1 MITTKYIHPLA
12 DCLPEIAER
21 VGGKAIGLGA
31 LLRNRLPVP
40 AGFAV
45 TTDAYRNYLNTSDL
59 GATISTV
66 LDGADT
72 AAQMLEASEELRAL
86 FDDSVL
92 ADDIAKQIAAAYR
105 SLGDDVPVAVR
116 SSATAEDTA
125 EASFAGQQDTYLWI
139 SGVDEVTRHV
149 VRCWAS
155 LFTPQAIGYR
165 KRFGVPV
172 EDLAMAVV
180 VQPMVPAD
188 VAGVMMTIDPT
199 TGDDST
205 IYIAAAYGLGEGVVK
220 GDVASD
226 SYWMDKATLQTR
238 TQDVATKEQ
247 AHRFD
252 PECGEVRLT
261 DVAQAERDQPALTPA
276 DLAALAQIGK
286 DVEDAFGSA
295 QDLEW
300 ALVRRDGSSEIFM
313 LQSRPETVWSRRDS
327 DGDPRAEETN
337 LLHAPTR
344 PDATWSTTNLAESIP
359 GVPTP
364 LGWSIWYPAGELA
377 MRRTFNSI
385 GALSSQEAVLPARRE
400 DSLIGIFYGHSAIRV
415 DLLCEWVERIPGTD
429 SAAMAEQTFSAV
441 PEGYVSRA
449 QRRYYPRVAARSLT
463 PFVKGPRLIL
473 EDYEHVELIYADAMR
488 ILPTASDDVCRRW
501 LFDGA
506 ALWSESLYRQAL
518 VTLGTVQPAADLLI
532 RLADLAGVSGHE
544 LMAGYGGHLET
555 QMVIDAWACSR
566 DELDIDTFVARHGY
580 HGWRSGEI
588 SSKVWREDY
597 SPVVQLIDGYRAKPD
612 DANPAIADCER
623 REQRQ
628 RLEAEFLAGLPA
640 HRRLQGRFALKMA
653 ARYVPLRGVGKV
665 SFLRGVDIVRAA
677 ARRLGQN
684 LSAAGVLADA
694 EDIFYTTIEEHR
706 AGLPANIAE
715 LIAERRRTRQ
725 RYEGLAIPQS
735 FRGLPSIVRPHVDG
749 DAVAIEGTGAS
760 PGVVVGL
767 ARVVTDPADAYIE
780 EGEILVAH
788 DTDPGWASMM
798 FLSSG
803 LVADIGGIMSHTAV
817 VARELGIPC
826 IVNTKHASRTLKTG
840 DRIMIDG
847 ASGCIEILERAS
859 AAMNEAASIV

>member
-1 MITTKYIHPLA
+1 MITTKYIQPLP
-12 DCLPEIAER
+12 DCSPDNAER

-40 AGFAV
+40 DGFAV
-45 TTDAYRNYLNTSDL
+45 TTDAYRDYLNACGL
-59 GATISTV
+59 AATISEI
-66 LDGADT
+66 LDGADS
-72 AAQMLEASEELRAL
+72 AAQISKASEQLRGL
-86 FDDSVL
+86 FDYSVL
-92 ADDIAKQIAAAYR
+92 ADDIAEQIAAAYR
-105 SLGDDVPVAVR
+105 SLGEDVPVAVR

-139 SGVDEVTRHV
+139 RGADEVKRHV
-149 VRCWAS
+149 VQCWAS

-165 KRFGVPV
+165 RRFDVPV
-172 EDLAMAVV
+172 ENLAMGVV
-180 VQPMVPAD
+180 VQQMVPAD

-226 SYWMDKATLQTR
+226 SYWMDKASLQTR

-252 PECGEVRLT
+252 PEHGQVRLA
-261 DVAQAERDQPALTPA
+261 DVAQAERDQPALAPA

-286 DVEDAFGSA
+286 DVEAAFGCA

-300 ALVRRDGSSEIFM
+300 ALVRRDGGSEIFM
-313 LQSRPETVWSRRDS
+313 LQSRPETVWSQRDS
-327 DGDPRAEETN
+327 DSEPPAEKIN

-364 LGWSIWYPAGELA
+364 LGWSVWYPAGELA
-377 MRRTFNSI
+377 MRRTFNTI
-385 GALSSQEAVLPARRE
+385 GALSSQEAVLPDRSE
-400 DSLIGIFYGHSAIRV
+400 DSLIGIFYGHTSIRV
-415 DLLCEWVERIPGTD
+415 DLLCSWAERIPGTD
-429 SAAMAEQTFSAV
+429 SAAMAQQTFSAV

-473 EDYEHVELIYADAMR
+473 EDHKRVERTYAEAMR
-488 ILPTASDDVCRRW
+488 VLPTASDDICRRW

-506 ALWSESLYRQAL
+506 AMWSESLYRQAL
-518 VTLGTVQPAADLLI
+518 VTLGTVQPASDMLI

-555 QMVIDAWACSR
+555 QTVSDAWACSR
-566 DELDIDTFVARHGY
+566 RELDIDTFIARHGY

-588 SSKVWREDY
+588 SSKVWREDRT
-597 SPVVQLIDGYRAKPD
+597 PVLELVDQYRAKSD
-612 DANPAIADCER
+612 DANPAIGERER
-623 REQRQ
+623 RERRAQ
-628 RLEAEFLAGLPA
+628 LEAEFLAGLPA
-640 HRRLQGRFALKMA
+640 HRRLQGRLALKMA

-665 SFLRGVDIVRAA
+665 SFLRGVDIVRGA
-677 ARRLGQN
+677 ARRLGEN
-684 LSAAGVLADA
+684 LAAAGVFADA
-694 EDIFYTTIEEHR
+694 EDIFFTTIEEHR

-715 LIAERRRTRQ
+715 LIAERRRIRQ
-725 RYEGLAIPQS
+725 RYEAMAIPQS
-735 FRGLPSIVRPHVDG
+735 FRGIPPIVRPHID
-749 DAVAIEGTGAS
+749 DNAVAIQGTGAS

-767 ARVVTDPADAYIE
+767 ARVVTSPAEACIE

-826 IVNTKHASRTLKTG
+826 IVNTKHASRSLNTG
-840 DRIMIDG
+840 DKIMIDG
-847 ASGCIEILERAS
+847 ASGSIEILERS
-859 AAMNEAASIV
+859 AAAANE

>member
-1 MITTKYIHPLA
+1 MITTKYVQPLA
-12 DCLPEIAER
+12 DCSSDNAER

-45 TTDAYRNYLNTSDL
+45 TTDAYRDYVNACGLAS
-59 GATISTV
+59 TISEI
-66 LDGADT
+66 LDGADSE
-72 AAQMLEASEELRAL
+72 AQVMELSDKLRAL
-86 FDDSVL
+86 FDESLL
-92 ADDIAKQIAAAYR
+92 ADDIAEQIAAAYR

-139 SGVDEVTRHV
+139 SGVDEVTQHV

-180 VQPMVPAD
+180 VQQMVPAD

-199 TGDDST
+199 TGDNST
-205 IYIAAAYGLGEGVVK
+205 IYVAAAYGLGEGVVK

-226 SYWMDKATLQTR
+226 SYWIDKAALQTR
-238 TQDVATKEQ
+238 TQDVASKEQ

-252 PECGEVRLT
+252 PEHGEVRLT
-261 DVAQAERDQPALTPA
+261 DVAQPERDQPALTPA

-286 DVEDAFGSA
+286 DVEDAFGGA

-313 LQSRPETVWSRRDS
+313 LQSRPETVWSQRDS
-327 DGDPRAEETN
+327 DADPRPEATN

-377 MRRTFNSI
+377 VRRTFNSI
-385 GALSSQEAVLPARRE
+385 GALPSQETVLPARRE
-400 DSLIGIFYGHSAIRV
+400 DSLIGIFYGHTAIRV

-429 SAAMAEQTFSAV
+429 SAAMAKQTFSAV

-473 EDYEHVELIYADAMR
+473 EDHDRVERIYADAMR
-488 ILPTASDDVCRRW
+488 ILPGATDEVCRRW

-506 ALWSESLYRQAL
+506 ALWSESLYRQTL

-544 LMAGYGGHLET
+544 LMGGYGGHQET
-555 QMVIDAWACSR
+555 QMVSDAWACSR

-588 SSKVWREDY
+588 SSKAWREDY
-597 SPVVQLIDGYRAKPD
+597 TPVVKLIDSYRAKPD
-612 DANPAIADCER
+612 DANPVIAERER
-623 REQRQ
+623 REHRQ
-628 RLEAEFLAGLPA
+628 QLEAEFLAGLPA
-640 HRRLQGRFALKMA
+640 HRRPQGRFALKMA

-684 LSAAGVLADA
+684 LAAAGVLADA
-694 EDIFYTTIEEHR
+694 EDIFFTTIEEHR
-706 AGLPANIAE
+706 AGLPANLSE
-715 LIAERRRTRQ
+715 LIAERRRTRR

-735 FRGLPSIVRPHVDG
+735 FRGLPAIVRPHVDG

-767 ARVVTDPADAYIE
+767 ARVVTDAAGAHIE

-798 FLSSG
+798 FLSCG

-826 IVNTKHASRTLKTG
+826 IVNTKHASKSLKTG
-840 DRIMIDG
+840 DKIMIDG
-847 ASGCIEILERAS
+847 ASGTIEILERAT
-859 AAMNEAASIV
+859 AAPNEAVPIV

>member
-1 MITTKYIHPLA
+1 MITTKYVQPLA
-12 DCLPEIAER
+12 DCSAETAER
-21 VGGKAIGLGA
+21 VGGKAIGLSA

-40 AGFAV
+40 PGFAV
-45 TTDAYRNYLNTSDL
+45 TTDAYRDYLNACGL
-59 GATISTV
+59 AATISEM
-66 LDGADT
+66 LDGADS
-72 AAQMLEASEELRAL
+72 AAQIMEASRTLRGL

-92 ADDIAKQIAAAYR
+92 ADDIAEQIAAAYR

-125 EASFAGQQDTYLWI
+125 EASFAGQQDTYLWVR
-139 SGVDEVTRHV
+139 GADEVTRHV

-165 KRFGVPV
+165 KKFGVPV
-172 EDLAMAVV
+172 EDLAMGVV
-180 VQPMVPAD
+180 VQQMVPAD

-199 TGDDST
+199 TGDKST
-205 IYIAAAYGLGEGVVK
+205 IYVAAAYGLGEGVVK

-238 TQDVATKEQ
+238 NEDVASKAQ

-252 PECGEVRLT
+252 PERGEVRLT
-261 DVAQAERDQPALTPA
+261 DVAQAERDKPALTPA
-276 DLAALAQIGK
+276 DLATLAQIGK
-286 DVEDAFGSA
+286 DVEEAFGSA

-300 ALVRRDGSSEIFM
+300 ALVRRDGVSEIFM

-327 DGDPRAEETN
+327 DGDPRAEEIN

-344 PDATWSTTNLAESIP
+344 PDVTWSTTNLAESIP

-377 MRRTFNSI
+377 VRRTFNSI
-385 GALSSQEAVLPARRE
+385 GALSSQEAVMPAHRE
-400 DSLIGIFYGHSAIRV
+400 DSLIGVFYGHTAIRV

-449 QRRYYPRVAARSLT
+449 QRRHYPRVVARSLT

-473 EDYEHVELIYADAMR
+473 QDHDRVERIYADAMR
-488 ILPTASDDVCRRW
+488 ILPGASDDVCRRW

-506 ALWSESLYRQAL
+506 ALWSESLYRQSL
-518 VTLGTVQPAADLLI
+518 VTLGTVQPAANLLI
-532 RLADLAGVSGHE
+532 RLADLAGVPGHE

-555 QMVIDAWACSR
+555 EMVIDAWACSR
-566 DELDIDTFVARHGY
+566 GELDIDTFVARHGY

-588 SSKVWREDY
+588 SSKVWREDHT
-597 SPVVQLIDGYRAKPD
+597 PVVQLIDGYRAKPD
-612 DANPAIADCER
+612 DADPAIAERER
-623 REQRQ
+623 RERRHQ
-628 RLEAEFLAGLPA
+628 LEADFLAGLPA

-684 LSAAGVLADA
+684 LAAAGVLADP
-694 EDIFYTTIEEHR
+694 EDIFFTTIEENR
-706 AGLPANIAE
+706 AGLPANITE
-715 LIAERRRTRQ
+715 LIAERRRTRR

-735 FRGLPSIVRPHVDG
+735 FRGLPPIVRPHVDD
-749 DAVAIEGTGAS
+749 DAIVIEGTGAS
-760 PGVVVGL
+760 PGVVIGV
-767 ARVVTDPADAYIE
+767 ARVVTNPADAHIE
-780 EGEILVAH
+780 DGEILVAH
-788 DTDPGWASMM
+788 DTDPGWASLM

-847 ASGCIEILERAS
+847 ASGIIEIVERAT
-859 AAMNEAASIV
+859 A

>member
-1 MITTKYIHPLA
+1 MITTKYVQPLA
-12 DCLPEIAER
+12 DCSSDNAER

-45 TTDAYRNYLNTSDL
+45 TTDAYRDYVNACGLAS
-59 GATISTV
+59 TISEI
-66 LDGADT
+66 LDGADSE
-72 AAQMLEASEELRAL
+72 AQVMELSDKLRAL
-86 FDDSVL
+86 FDESLL
-92 ADDIAKQIAAAYR
+92 ADDIAEQIAAAYR

-139 SGVDEVTRHV
+139 SGVDEVTQHV

-180 VQPMVPAD
+180 VQQMVPAD

-199 TGDDST
+199 TGDNST
-205 IYIAAAYGLGEGVVK
+205 IYVAAAYGLGEGVVK

-226 SYWMDKATLQTR
+226 SYWIDKATLETR
-238 TQDVATKEQ
+238 THDIATKEQ

-252 PECGEVRLT
+252 REHGEVRLT
-261 DVAQAERDQPALTPA
+261 DVPPAERNHPALAPR
-276 DLAALAQIGK
+276 DLAALAQIAK
-286 DVEDAFGSA
+286 DVEEAFGSA

-300 ALVRRDGSSEIFM
+300 ALVRRDRSSEIFM
-313 LQSRPETVWSRRDS
+313 LQSRPETVWSQRDS
-327 DGDPRAEETN
+327 DADPRPEATN

-377 MRRTFNSI
+377 VRRTFNSI
-385 GALSSQEAVLPARRE
+385 GALPSQETVLPARRE
-400 DSLIGIFYGHSAIRV
+400 DSLIGIFYGHTAIRV

-429 SAAMAEQTFSAV
+429 SAAMAKQTFSAV

-473 EDYEHVELIYADAMR
+473 EDHDRVERIYADAMR
-488 ILPTASDDVCRRW
+488 ILPGATDEVCRRW

-506 ALWSESLYRQAL
+506 ALWSESLYRQTL

-544 LMAGYGGHLET
+544 LMGGYGGHQET
-555 QMVIDAWACSR
+555 QMVSDAWACSR

-588 SSKVWREDY
+588 SSKAWREDY
-597 SPVVQLIDGYRAKPD
+597 TPVVKLIDSYRAKPD
-612 DANPAIADCER
+612 DANPVIAERER
-623 REQRQ
+623 REHRQ
-628 RLEAEFLAGLPA
+628 QLEAEFLAGLPA
-640 HRRLQGRFALKMA
+640 HRRPQGRFALKMA

-684 LSAAGVLADA
+684 LAAAGVLADA
-694 EDIFYTTIEEHR
+694 EDIFFTTIEEHR
-706 AGLPANIAE
+706 AGLPANLSE
-715 LIAERRRTRQ
+715 LIAERRRTRR

-735 FRGLPSIVRPHVDG
+735 FRGLPAIVRPHVDG

-767 ARVVTDPADAYIE
+767 ARVVTDAAGAHIE

-798 FLSSG
+798 FLSCG

-826 IVNTKHASRTLKTG
+826 IVNTKHASKSLKTG
-840 DRIMIDG
+840 DKIMIDG
-847 ASGCIEILERAS
+847 ASGTIEILERAT
-859 AAMNEAASIV
+859 AAPNEAVPIV

>member
-1 MITTKYIHPLA
+1 MITTKYVQPLA
-12 DCLPEIAER
+12 DCSAETAQR

-45 TTDAYRNYLNTSDL
+45 TTDAYRDYLNACGL
-59 GATISTV
+59 AATISEM
-66 LDGADT
+66 LDGADS
-72 AAQMLEASEELRAL
+72 AAQVKEASDKLRAL

-92 ADDIAKQIAAAYR
+92 ADDIAEQIAAAYR

-125 EASFAGQQDTYLWI
+125 EASFAGQQDTYLWVR
-139 SGVDEVTRHV
+139 GANEVTRHV

-172 EDLAMAVV
+172 EDLAMGVV
-180 VQPMVPAD
+180 VQQMVPAD

-199 TGDDST
+199 TGDNST
-205 IYIAAAYGLGEGVVK
+205 IYVAAAYGLGEGVVK

-238 TQDVATKEQ
+238 NEDVASKEQ

-252 PECGEVRLT
+252 PERGEVRLT
-261 DVAQAERDQPALTPA
+261 DVAWAERDKPALTPA
-276 DLAALAQIGK
+276 DLTTLAQIGK
-286 DVEDAFGSA
+286 DVEEAFGSA

-300 ALVRRDGSSEIFM
+300 ALVRRDGVSEIFM

-327 DGDPRAEETN
+327 DGDPRAEEIN

-344 PDATWSTTNLAESIP
+344 PDVTWSTTNLAESIP

-377 MRRTFNSI
+377 VRRTFNSI
-385 GALSSQEAVLPARRE
+385 GALSTHEAVMPAQRE

-429 SAAMAEQTFSAV
+429 GAAMAEQTFSAV
-441 PEGYVSRA
+441 PQGYVSRA
-449 QRRYYPRVAARSLT
+449 QRRHYPKVAVRSLT
-463 PFVKGPRLIL
+463 PFVQGPRLIL
-473 EDYEHVELIYADAMR
+473 QDHDRVERIYADAMR
-488 ILPTASDDVCRRW
+488 ILPDAPDDVCRRW

-506 ALWSESLYRQAL
+506 ALWSESLYRQSL
-518 VTLGTVQPAADLLI
+518 VTLGTVQPATNLLI

-555 QMVIDAWACSR
+555 QTVIDAWACSR
-566 DELDIDTFVARHGY
+566 GELDIDTFVARHGY

-597 SPVVQLIDGYRAKPD
+597 APVVQLIDSYRAKPD
-612 DANPAIADCER
+612 DADPAIAERERGER
-623 REQRQ
+623 RQQ
-628 RLEAEFLAGLPA
+628 LEADFLARLPL
-640 HRRLQGRFALKMA
+640 HRRLQGRYALKMA

-684 LSAAGVLADA
+684 LAEAGVLADA
-694 EDIFYTTIEEHR
+694 EDIFFTTIEEHR
-706 AGLPANIAE
+706 AGLPANITE
-715 LIAERRRTRQ
+715 LIAERRTTRQ

-735 FRGLPSIVRPHVDG
+735 FRGVPPIVRPYVGG
-749 DAVAIEGTGAS
+749 DTVAIEGTGAS

-767 ARVVTDPADAYIE
+767 ARVVTNPGDAQIE
-780 EGEILVAH
+780 DGEILVAH
-788 DTDPGWASMM
+788 DTDPGWASLM

-847 ASGCIEILERAS
+847 ASGIIEILERAT
-859 AAMNEAASIV
+859 AL

>member
-1 MITTKYIHPLA
+1 
-12 DCLPEIAER
+12 
-21 VGGKAIGLGA
+21 
-31 LLRNRLPVP
+31 
-40 AGFAV
+40 
-45 TTDAYRNYLNTSDL
+45 
-59 GATISTV
+59 
-66 LDGADT
+66 
-72 AAQMLEASEELRAL
+72 
-86 FDDSVL
+86 
-92 ADDIAKQIAAAYR
+92 
-105 SLGDDVPVAVR
+105 
-116 SSATAEDTA
+116 
-125 EASFAGQQDTYLWI
+125 LWI

-180 VQPMVPAD
+180 VQQMVPAD

-199 TGDDST
+199 TGDNST
-205 IYIAAAYGLGEGVVK
+205 IYVAAAYGLGEGVVK

-226 SYWMDKATLQTR
+226 SYWIDKAALQTR
-238 TQDVATKEQ
+238 TQDVASKEQ

-252 PECGEVRLT
+252 PEHGEVRLT
-261 DVAQAERDQPALTPA
+261 DVAQPERDQPALTPA

-286 DVEDAFGSA
+286 DVEEAFGSA

-313 LQSRPETVWSRRDS
+313 LQSRPETVWSQRDS
-327 DGDPRAEETN
+327 DADPRPEATN

-377 MRRTFNSI
+377 VRRTFNSI
-385 GALSSQEAVLPARRE
+385 GALPSQETVLPARRE
-400 DSLIGIFYGHSAIRV
+400 DSLIGIFYGHTAIRV

-429 SAAMAEQTFSAV
+429 SAAMAKQTFSAV

-473 EDYEHVELIYADAMR
+473 EDHDRVERIYADAMR
-488 ILPTASDDVCRRW
+488 ILPGATDEVCRRW

-506 ALWSESLYRQAL
+506 ALWSESLYRQTL

-544 LMAGYGGHLET
+544 LMGGYGGHQET
-555 QMVIDAWACSR
+555 QMVSDAWACSR

-597 SPVVQLIDGYRAKPD
+597 TPVVKLIDSYRAKPD
-612 DANPAIADCER
+612 DANPVIAERER
-623 REQRQ
+623 REHRQ
-628 RLEAEFLAGLPA
+628 QLEAEFLAGLPA
-640 HRRLQGRFALKMA
+640 HRRPQGRFALKMA

-684 LSAAGVLADA
+684 LAAAGVLADA
-694 EDIFYTTIEEHR
+694 EDIFFTTIEEHR
-706 AGLPANIAE
+706 AGLPANLSE
-715 LIAERRRTRQ
+715 LIAERRRTRR

-735 FRGLPSIVRPHVDG
+735 FRGLPAIVRPHVDG

-767 ARVVTDPADAYIE
+767 ARVVTDAAGAHIE

-798 FLSSG
+798 FLSCG

-826 IVNTKHASRTLKTG
+826 IVNTKHASKSLKTG
-840 DRIMIDG
+840 DKIMIDG
-847 ASGCIEILERAS
+847 ASGTIEILERAT
-859 AAMNEAASIV
+859 AAPNEAVPIV